1 VRGFLAI
8 RRDSATEAVYVNLL
22 VGVVEL
28 EDLADAAG
36 SLQVLVLNRV
46 EVMQTVP
53 IVRSAV

>member
-1 VRGFLAI
+1 MRGFLAI